1 MRTNQSDLQL
11 ICQAIK
17 LKYGNQ
23 ALIYGEGHEIITE
36 NQGSNYVS
44 ITDSKPCSVDDN
56 FDLVVFFIRESW
68 EPVDDLG
75 SGLRNNQYRNVNFKL
90 CANAKGPDAEFNLAV
105 ILNQIL
111 PTTGG
116 DNNAKQIAQTYF
128 GLNEHNFETYFFT
141 IDFVAKE
148 SLVCEKC

>member
-1 MRTNQSDLQL
+1 MRTNYTDLQL
-11 ICQAIK
+11 ICNAISK
-17 LKYGNQ
+17 KYGN
-23 ALIYGEGHEIITE
+23 AVKNLGEAHEVILTD
-36 NQGSNYVS
+36 QGANYVS
-44 ITDSKPCSVDDN
+44 IVGGNVCSVDDN
-56 FDLVVFFIRESW
+56 FDLVLFFVRESW

-148 SLVCEKC
+148 SLVCERC